1 MTQLNACSRR
11 ATISRIVLILLI
23 FGFFSDSQSLAQ
35 RRGRGGPPR
44 RMESRET
51 ITLESG
57 SRIEFKTFQ
66 SKALGREMRYSI
78 YFPASYDSS
87 SQDYPVVYFL
97 HGMNNDE
104 TSWCVERYGN
114 QHLGIDRLIRTGKVP
129 EFIMVH
135 PDGERSFYTDA
146 ADGSADYEKY
156 ITQDLLQDV
165 EGNFRIKKERR
176 YRAIGGTSMGGYG
189 SLKIAMRYPDL
200 FGSAFGG
207 SPIVLLGEDPP
218 SGLFDPGSR
227 AGQFFGGLLGRVYGN
242 PVDGEHWKANNLEVL
257 ARTADLNGLRVM
269 MIYGTA
275 DRYAALIPLEKGVR
289 TLDGILKQRQISS
302 RLEIFE
308 GEPHGWELI
317 GTHLEEAVMFMT
329 ESFR

>member
-1 MTQLNACSRR
+1 MTQARSK
-11 ATISRIVLILLI
+11 SQIVLLLLI
-23 FGFFSDSQSLAQ
+23 FGFFVASQSLAQ
-35 RRGRGGPPR
+35 RGGRRGPPR
-44 RMESRET
+44 RMVSHET
-51 ITLESG
+51 ITLDSG
-57 SRIEFKTFQ
+57 ARIEFKKFQ
-66 SKALGREMRYSI
+66 SQALGREMRYSI
-78 YFPASYDSS
+78 YLPASYDSS
-87 SQDYPVVYFL
+87 SQAYPVVYFL

-114 QHLGIDRLIRTGKVP
+114 QHLGVDRLIRSGKVP

-156 ITQDLLQDV
+156 ITQDLLQNV
-165 EGNFRIKKERR
+165 EGSFRIKQERR

-189 SLKIAMRYPDL
+189 SLKIAMRHPDL
-200 FGSAFGG
+200 FGTTFGG
-207 SPIVLLGEDPP
+207 SPIVLLGEEPP
-218 SGLFDPGSR
+218 SELFEPGSR

-242 PVDGEHWKANNLEVL
+242 PVDAEHWKANSLEVL
-257 ARTADLNGLRVM
+257 ARTADLDGLRVM

-275 DRYAALIPLEKGVR
+275 DRYGALIPLEKGVR
-289 TLDGILKQRQISS
+289 TLDQILKQREVSS
-302 RLEIFE
+302 QLEIFE

-317 GTHLEEAVMFMT
+317 GRHLEEAVMFMT